1 MAATGQAPQ
10 QQRAGVLDRIGQTS
24 SMWIAAATVMIIG
37 LMIVPVP
44 PALLD
49 LLLTLNITAA
59 VLILLTTLYTENA
72 LNFSVFPTL
81 LLIITL
87 FRLSLNISGTRLILL
102 HGYAGRVIEA
112 FGNVVV
118 GGNYAVGIVIFAIL
132 IIIQFVVITNGAGRV
147 AEVAARFTLDAMPG
161 KQLAIDADLNAGLIT
176 EADARQRRKDI
187 QRSADFYGAMD
198 GASKFVR
205 GDAVA
210 AVIIV
215 FVNIIGGFVI
225 GVLQQGLSLI
235 QALQRFTLLTVGE
248 GIVTQI
254 PALLMSTATGIIVTR
269 AASEMNFG
277 NELTRQLLQEPRAIA
292 ITSVLLVIFGF
303 MGLPPLW
310 MFLLAGIMF
319 ALFLRQRDLQ
329 KRGLLPRGADAGSS
343 VAGGVAG
350 GLSMVSGVQAG
361 ITAQPA
367 VKPAESVVPLLS
379 YDPMELEIG
388 FGLIPLVDI
397 AQGGDLLE
405 RITMIR
411 RHAARDLGI
420 VVPPI
425 RVRDNLQLKPSTYVI
440 KIYGL
445 EVARA
450 EVMVSRLLAM
460 NPGTATSPIEG
471 IPTTEPAFNLPAL
484 WIPESARGDAE
495 MAGYT
500 VIDPTSVIATHLTEV
515 IKSHAPE
522 LLGRQETS
530 SLLDNVKQ
538 HYPVVIDE
546 LIPNLLTVGE
556 VQRVLQNLLRERI
569 PIRNLLLILE
579 SLADAARQS
588 KDIDYLTERVRSALA
603 RHICAEYA
611 EEGLLS
617 VITVDPKLETLLAEA
632 VRRGEDAYALLDPQT
647 VARIYAS
654 LTKQMQSAQA
664 SGLHP
669 IVLCSPAIRLALKR
683 LTERAAP
690 ALVVLSYSEI
700 APGLRVESIGQV
712 STTDESE
719 PVGAT

>member
-1 MAATGQAPQ
+1 MAVTAQPRGFF
-10 QQRAGVLDRIGQTS
+10 DRLASTS
-24 SMWIAAATVMIIG
+24 HIWVAAASVMLVV

-44 PALLD
+44 PWVLDALLSV
-49 LLLTLNITAA
+49 NISMAL
-59 VLILLTTLYTENA
+59 VIMLVTLYTENA
-72 LNFSVFPTL
+72 LSFSVFPTL

-87 FRLSLNISGTRLILL
+87 FRLSLNITATRSILL
-102 HGYAGRVIEA
+102 HAYGGQIIEA
-112 FGNVVV
+112 FGNFVV

-161 KQLAIDADLNAGLIT
+161 KQLAIDADLNAGLVT
-176 EADARQRRKDI
+176 EAEARQRRKDI

-205 GDAVA
+205 GDAIA
-210 AVIIV
+210 AIVIV
-215 FVNIIGGFVI
+215 FVDIIGGFVV
-225 GVLQQGLSLI
+225 GVFQLHLSP
-235 QALQRFTLLTVGE
+235 AVSASRFTLLTIGE

-254 PALLMSTATGIIVTR
+254 PALLISTATGIIVTR
-269 AASEMNFG
+269 AASESSFG
-277 NELTRQLLQEPRAIA
+277 GDLTKQLVQEPRALAIA
-292 ITSVLLVIFGF
+292 GALLVLFGF
-303 MGLPPLW
+303 FGLPPIF
-310 MFLLAGIMF
+310 MFSMAAILFFMF
-319 ALFLRQRDLQ
+319 FRQRSLAQ
-329 KRGLLPRGADAGSS
+329 QNKKTGKLGS
-343 VAGGVAG
+343 AGVA
-350 GLSMVSGVQAG
+350 SG
-361 ITAQPA
+361 TATPA

-388 FGLIPLVDI
+388 FGLIPLVDVS
-397 AQGGDLLE
+397 QGGDLLE

-411 RHAARDLGI
+411 RHAARELGI

-425 RVRDNLQLKPSTYVI
+425 RVRDNLQLKPSTYIV

-460 NPGTATSPIEG
+460 NPGTATNGIDG

-484 WIPESARGDAE
+484 WIPESSRGDAE

-500 VIDPTSVIATHLTEV
+500 VIDPTSVIATHITEI
-515 IKSHAPE
+515 IKSHAPD
-522 LLGRQETS
+522 LLGRQEAS
-530 SLLDNVKQ
+530 ALLDNVKQ
-538 HYPVVIDE
+538 HYPVVIEE
-546 LIPNLLTVGE
+546 LMPNLLTVGE

-579 SLADAARQS
+579 NLADGARQS
-588 KDIDYLTERVRSALA
+588 KDIDFLTERVRAAMA

-611 EEGLLS
+611 ENGLLS
-617 VITVDPKLETLLAEA
+617 VITVDPRLETLLAEA

-654 LTKQMQSAQA
+654 LTKNMQAAQQG
-664 SGLHP
+664 GLVP
-669 IVLCSPAIRLALKR
+669 IVLSSPSVRLALKR

-690 ALVVLSYSEI
+690 ALVVLSYSEV
-700 APGLRVESIGQV
+700 APGLRVESIGQI
-712 STTDESE
+712 TATEDALETA
-719 PVGAT
+719 GAVA